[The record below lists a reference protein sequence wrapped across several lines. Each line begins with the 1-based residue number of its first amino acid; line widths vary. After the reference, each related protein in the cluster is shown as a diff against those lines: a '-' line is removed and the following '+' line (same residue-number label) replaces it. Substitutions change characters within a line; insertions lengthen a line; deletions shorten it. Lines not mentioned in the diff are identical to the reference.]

1 MDDADLVKAFRRGDE
16 KAFSALVKKHAKPLT
31 MMLLRI
37 VRDPEE
43 AQDLSQTAFLKAYEG
58 LPRFMSA
65 SSFKTWLYKIA
76 LNAARDQLRRAK
88 PVFVPEAADR
98 LVDPVEPPGE
108 RLDKAR
114 YLERM
119 RQAVDELP
127 EKQRLTLQLRVYE
140 ELDYREIAKI
150 VGGTASGARANFFQ
164 ATRTLRQKLRSLK

>member
-16 KAFSALVKKHAKPLT
+16 TAFSALVQKHAKPLT

-37 VRDPEE
+37 VKDPEE
-43 AQDLSQTAFLKAYEG
+43 AKDISQTAFLKAYEG
-58 LPRFMSA
+58 LSRFMSA

-76 LNAARDQLRRAK
+76 LNAARDQLRKAK
-88 PVFVPEAADR
+88 PGFVPDAADR
-98 LVDPVEPPGE
+98 LVDPADPPGE
-108 RLDKAR
+108 RLDRAR

-140 ELDYREIAKI
+140 ELDYDEIAKI

-164 ATRTLRQKLRSLK
+164 ATRTLRQKLRSVK